1 MRFLFALRAASFGLT
16 MGVALASNGACAQQA
31 PSFDELASAMSNRLL
46 PESEMPEHL
55 VDCPALNGMSLPRDA
70 FDDFQF
76 QNQWIFN
83 GAYYWVL
90 LRLPA
95 GTCVFLTGDQQ
106 RGLTR
111 GEGRALLSAA
121 RLDVPDVAHLDAQ
134 KATNCYARRDGTF
147 GGDFPAYERGVINGR
162 RYQIFFAPMPPE
174 LKLLDDAQH
183 RHAEEQKR
191 ALMRLTAKKKN
202 PVVGSA
208 FDVVLSFR
216 KTGKSMQL
224 ASLEGTLKRS
234 DGTYSIEN
242 WLLDIRRSRL
252 ISFADLFVDPLAAQS
267 YIADKYHRNAAKYV
281 SEEMRDLAFIGDEN
295 GEQARDYRAR
305 MLDAVERVTRVSPPR
320 LLRIE
325 IVSAPVPTRKG
336 PFFGGTF
343 TTELLPNGSPVFW
356 TATQDELKPFL
367 KQEYVSAIS
376 GTSCPALPSQ

>member
-1 MRFLFALRAASFGLT
+1 
-16 MGVALASNGACAQQA
+16 
-31 PSFDELASAMSNRLL
+31 
-46 PESEMPEHL
+46 MPGDL
-55 VDCPALNGMSLPRDA
+55 VDCPPLNGMSLPRDA

-121 RLDVPDVAHLDAQ
+121 RLDVPDIAHLDAQ

-147 GGDFPAYERGVINGR
+147 GGDFPQYERGVINGR
-162 RYQIFFAPMPPE
+162 RYQIFFAPMPRE

-191 ALMRLTAKKKN
+191 ALMRLPANKKD
-202 PVVGSA
+202 PVVGSG

-234 DGTYSIEN
+234 DGTYSFEN
-242 WLLDIRRSRL
+242 WLLDIPRSRL

-267 YIADKYHRNAAKYV
+267 YTANKYHRNAAAYV
-281 SEEMRDLAFIGDEN
+281 SQEMRDLAFIGNDSD
-295 GEQARDYRAR
+295 EQARDYRAR
-305 MLDAVERVTRVSPPR
+305 MLDAVERSTGASPPH

-325 IVSAPVPTRKG
+325 IASAPVSTRGG
-336 PFFGGTF
+336 PYFQGTF

-356 TATQDELKPFL
+356 QATQEELRRFL

-376 GTSCPALPSQ
+376 GTSCPDVPAE